1 MGENFL
7 DDRVARPRRVRGERR
22 YRFERKVSLR
32 AKAIIFSTRPKMGE
46 SLAKIPTPPPSLER
60 TKLLSTA
67 AKF

>member
-46 SLAKIPTPPPSLER
+46 SLAKIPTPPSLER
-60 TKLLSTA
+60 SKLLSTA

>member
-7 DDRVARPRRVRGERR
+7 DHRVARPRRVCEER
-22 YRFERKVSLR
+22 RFERKVSLR

-46 SLAKIPTPPPSLER
+46 SLAKIPTPPSLER